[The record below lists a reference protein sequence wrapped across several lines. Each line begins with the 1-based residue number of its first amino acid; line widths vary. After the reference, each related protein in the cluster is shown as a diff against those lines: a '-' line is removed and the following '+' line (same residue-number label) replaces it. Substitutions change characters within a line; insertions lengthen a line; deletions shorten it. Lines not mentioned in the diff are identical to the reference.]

1 MEDIGTGQ
9 NGSVTNEK
17 STTST
22 ESLIDPLKLQQWQE
36 NSSFSST
43 GVREGQI
50 NLVIYGRQCG
60 KSMLQLEYMKQIGK
74 RIKDQRDQSET
85 D

>member
-1 MEDIGTGQ
+1 MEDIGTEQ
-9 NGSVTNEK
+9 NGSITNKK

-22 ESLIDPLKLQQWQE
+22 ESLIDHSRLQQWQE

-50 NLVIYGRQCG
+50 NLVMYGRQCG

-74 RIKDQRDQSET
+74 RIKGRQDQSET